1 MLEGTFRCSGG
12 VFLLHCHVVPT
23 TDPDVGQM
31 IQACTVYMAAV
42 ARRRDPARCPLGR
55 RLTRDGA
62 LKTADIESLA
72 RALASALSPA

>member
-31 IQACTVYMAAV
+31 IVP
-42 ARRRDPARCPLGR
+42 R
-55 RLTRDGA
+55 
-62 LKTADIESLA
+62 
-72 RALASALSPA
+72 SAPTDFWMDLIG